1 MKVFSHPAITDVKDM
16 RTLYP
21 IAFSVDSKSY
31 LVLSMNSN
39 GQVLK
44 QVVHKRKS
52 CRGDWPK
59 FTLPQSAP
67 QSLSDMWRFSFEIG
81 AAQLCPLQKSRR
93 NHRSY
98 GNPPN
103 TVWFSFR
110 HKSVNM
116 TLYSHGLEAG
126 GFWNDGNW
134 LWHSIAVYLP

>member
-39 GQVLK
+39 GQVLE

-81 AAQLCPLQKSRR
+81 AAKLGPVTKVAPK
-93 NHRSY
+93 
-98 GNPPN
+98 PP
-103 TVWFSFR
+103 F
-110 HKSVNM
+110 
-116 TLYSHGLEAG
+116 
-126 GFWNDGNW
+126 
-134 LWHSIAVYLP
+134 LWKPTQYCVVFVPTQECEHDLI

>member
-1 MKVFSHPAITDVKDM
+1 MKVFSHPAVTDVKDM

-21 IAFSVDSKSY
+21 IAFSVDTKSY

-59 FTLPQSAP
+59 FTLPQSVP

-81 AAQLCPLQKSRR
+81 AAQLCPVTKVAPKPLFLWKPTQYCVVFVPTQKCE
-93 NHRSY
+93 HD
-98 GNPPN
+98 
-103 TVWFSFR
+103 
-110 HKSVNM
+110 
-116 TLYSHGLEAG
+116 L
-126 GFWNDGNW
+126 
-134 LWHSIAVYLP
+134 I